1 MMTKTAWCV
10 FLMASLLRPSAAT
23 RAAEIADARYR
34 LSVSAENGRFE
45 VEDARSGRVFA
56 WSEASPDSIAAL
68 QVGAIEDPAWGAGQ
82 ELLVEW
88 TNGWQTSLRL
98 FSTCPFLQV
107 HTTVTNRDQQ
117 PFVVAGLDVFRATVD
132 LGVPV
137 EQLKSFGTGF
147 LSDLKEPATSFSFT
161 ALVDPQ
167 TRHGVVAAQ
176 LTHERS
182 SGVFTT
188 RMVDALPVVASR
200 LDFGRFEVAS
210 HASRKTDTLLL
221 GYFDDARI
229 GLEAYADSVVRHYGI
244 RLRPEPGVY
253 CTWYHARASDEAKF
267 AANVRF
273 AEQHLKPYGLNVMQI
288 DDGWQVLN
296 SGGLPPGWD
305 PDQPRGPGPI
315 KEFARANQQFPR
327 GMAYTAEQT
336 QRSGLIPG
344 IWFMPFAGDHHT
356 AAFADK
362 QDLFA
367 HWPDGQ
373 PMEDK
378 RWSGSLLDLSNP
390 KTQQFVHDRSRRIYD
405 WGYRYFKL
413 DGMHTGAVTH
423 NVYVNTDWRTD
434 GFCNSQ
440 NFVGTKAD
448 QARIDSHEPSTALH
462 DPGMTHIQAYRRGLE
477 IVREAAPEAYILGC
491 NVSQNM
497 RSMGAAFGKIDAMR
511 IGPDNGSG
519 GRGEWGGV
527 IKGPRHGSN
536 LYFLNDRVW
545 RNDPDP
551 VYVRESNPLESARLM
566 VSWVALTGSML
577 TVSEQ
582 FADLPPDRLDLLKRT
597 LPGHDLKP
605 RPVDLF
611 DHEPPRIWL
620 LTDDQGP
627 VRRDVIGIFNW
638 NGKAAETI
646 RCDGDRMGLDSDVE
660 YVAFDYLGERVF
672 RSSPG
677 DAG

>member
-1 MMTKTAWCV
+1 
-10 FLMASLLRPSAAT
+10 
-23 RAAEIADARYR
+23 
-34 LSVSAENGRFE
+34 
-45 VEDARSGRVFA
+45 
-56 WSEASPDSIAAL
+56 
-68 QVGAIEDPAWGAGQ
+68 
-82 ELLVEW
+82 
-88 TNGWQTSLRL
+88 
-98 FSTCPFLQV
+98 
-107 HTTVTNRDQQ
+107 
-117 PFVVAGLDVFRATVD
+117 
-132 LGVPV
+132 
-137 EQLKSFGTGF
+137 
-147 LSDLKEPATSFSFT
+147 
-161 ALVDPQ
+161 
-167 TRHGVVAAQ
+167 
-176 LTHERS
+176 
-182 SGVFTT
+182 
-188 RMVDALPVVASR
+188 
-200 LDFGRFEVAS
+200 
-210 HASRKTDTLLL
+210 
-221 GYFDDARI
+221 
-229 GLEAYADSVVRHYGI
+229 
-244 RLRPEPGVY
+244 
-253 CTWYHARASDEAKF
+253 
-267 AANVRF
+267 
-273 AEQHLKPYGLNVMQI
+273 
-288 DDGWQVLN
+288 
-296 SGGLPPGWD
+296 
-305 PDQPRGPGPI
+305 
-315 KEFARANQQFPR
+315 
-327 GMAYTAEQT
+327 MAYTAEQT

-367 HWPDGQ
+367 HWPDGE
-373 PMEDK
+373 PIEDK
-378 RWSGSLLDLSNP
+378 RWSGSLLDLTNP

-440 NFVGTKAD
+440 NFVGTKAA

-462 DPGMTHIQAYRRGLE
+462 DPGMTHIEAYRRGLE
-477 IVREAAPEAYILGC
+477 IVREAAPEAYLLGC

-620 LTDDQGP
+620 LTDDRGP

-646 RCDGDRMGLDSDVE
+646 RCDEDRMGLEPDVE
-660 YVAFDYLGERVF
+660 YVAFDYWANTFSGPLRGTLDEPLEPGTCRILAVRPVTDHPQVLSTSRHITQGVLDVVEESWDAASHSLTGKSQVVAGDPYELRIALPQPNRWQVTGSQADGGARFTLGKIQGDLQGGGLRATLVSPSSRTVAWKIVF
-672 RSSPG
+672 QP
-677 DAG
+677 